1 MCEQCL
7 CINSDYALKST
18 PTSTPAA
25 VCAGSHQDVDQ
36 HRCMPDAIELALDLR
51 ASKSFIKCNHA
62 GRQLASM
69 VAVWP
74 MFTEATSPAGRSMS
88 VSCLKFWRHS
98 SRWLT
103 VHVSVICSTD
113 CPASAASLTATWRV
127 LPQNEVCFWQAGI
140 QHSVKGIPS
149 SRSDTTSLHFNNVA
163 GNSAAS
169 YLVSGAWDRRPVHSD
184 SVRCLPTV
192 SALRPQAGSH
202 SLDNHRQSAPA
213 YYHTSADTS
222 IPVLYGFGCRQPLPS
237 RC

>member
-18 PTSTPAA
+18 PTSTTAA

-127 LPQNEVCFWQAGI
+127 LPQNEVCFWHAGI
-140 QHSVKGIPS
+140 PHSVKGIPS
-149 SRSDTTSLHFNNVA
+149 SRSDTTSLHFNNIA
-163 GNSAAS
+163 GNSAATWQ
-169 YLVSGAWDRRPVHSD
+169 VVHE
-184 SVRCLPTV
+184 TV
-192 SALRPQAGSH
+192 
-202 SLDNHRQSAPA
+202 DQSTVTVFDA
-213 YYHTSADTS
+213 
-222 IPVLYGFGCRQPLPS
+222 CRQYQHFAHKLD
-237 RC
+237 RIH